1 MVDQDSNPITPPTS
15 TPAFS
20 GDAEDRA
27 DRALVKQIRAEGTA
41 GRAAWGELLQ
51 RYQDRLFRVCLRM
64 AGDRETAADLT
75 QDAFVKVIQ
84 GLDSWDGRSRLSTW
98 IFRVTM
104 NVCLSHLRA
113 AKVRRHRSLDA
124 PIKSPFVGTKS
135 LQGPITTLG
144 GQAASR
150 EPGAEEGVQQQEQ
163 RARLLGALADLDPE
177 QRAIIVL
184 RDVQG
189 LDYDQIAAALGVA
202 VGTVKSRL
210 FRSRVAL
217 RGLIEKPPPSF
228 PTAPPE

>member
-1 MVDQDSNPITPPTS
+1 M
-15 TPAFS
+15 
-20 GDAEDRA
+20 
-27 DRALVKQIRAEGTA
+27 KKIRAEGA
-41 GRAAWGELLQ
+41 DRAAWGELVQ
-51 RYQDRLFRVCLRM
+51 RYQDRLFGVCLRM
-64 AGDRETAADLT
+64 VGDRDTAADLT

-98 IFRVTM
+98 MIRVTM

-124 PIKSPFVGTKS
+124 PIKPPVMGSDS
-135 LQGPITTLG
+135 ADSPITTLG
-144 GQAASR
+144 GQAAAR
-150 EPGAEEGVQQQEQ
+150 EPGTESSVQQHEQ
-163 RARLLGALADLDPE
+163 QRRLLAALADLDPE

-210 FRSRVAL
+210 FRARLAL
-217 RGLIEKPPPSF
+217 RQLIETPPSN
-228 PTAPPE
+228 E